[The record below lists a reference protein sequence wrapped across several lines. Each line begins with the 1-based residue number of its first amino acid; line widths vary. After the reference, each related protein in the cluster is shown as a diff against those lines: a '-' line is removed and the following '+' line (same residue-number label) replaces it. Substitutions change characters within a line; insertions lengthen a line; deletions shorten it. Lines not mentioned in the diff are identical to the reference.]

1 MNISQL
7 ENKLKK
13 FDISLTNREIC
24 KIIGMAEESY
34 SRKKKLGSD
43 LKQAD
48 IEKIENRYG
57 ISLLADVV
65 ITANNNLV
73 NVLPCCASCGNGI
86 TIDSSLIYN
95 YNPSAKYTFVVARGD
110 SMEKTI
116 CNSDICIIKNCNEF
130 ASDGVYCFSISDD
143 LYIKRVVKNINQ
155 IECISDNPV
164 YDKIILKGQEMDKI
178 NIIGFVV
185 YIIRSL

>member
-1 MNISQL
+1 MNILQLKNILKDNNLYLTDKEIAAYWQMDKSAFSKKQKAGTEIKQKHLQIL
-7 ENKLKK
+7 ENVYNIKL
-13 FDISLTNREIC
+13 
-24 KIIGMAEESY
+24 IGS
-34 SRKKKLGSD
+34 SS
-43 LKQAD
+43 
-48 IEKIENRYG
+48 
-57 ISLLADVV
+57 
-65 ITANNNLV
+65 NNNLV

-116 CNSDICIIKNCNEF
+116 CNSDICIVKNCSEF
-130 ASDGVYCFSISDD
+130 ASDGVYCFSIGDD

-164 YDKIILKGQEMDKI
+164 YDKITLKGQEMDKI
-178 NIIGFVV
+178 NIIGLVV
-185 YIIRSL
+185 NVIRSL